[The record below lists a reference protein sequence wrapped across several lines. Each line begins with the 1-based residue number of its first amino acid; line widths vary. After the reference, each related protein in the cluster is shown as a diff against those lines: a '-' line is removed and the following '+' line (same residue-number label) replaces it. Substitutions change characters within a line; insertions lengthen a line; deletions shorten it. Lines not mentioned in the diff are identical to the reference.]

1 MSTSK
6 KLEPKKA
13 AAIKWIILL
22 AIIFIVLIIGIGF
35 WGTKKNEFYSRFA
48 LLEIN
53 QDLEKCGS
61 KTKEK
66 KCVVEGSRGWLF
78 LQESL
83 VNAVVPWTDNTS
95 SIIAFRDSLQARGLT
110 LIVVPVPD
118 KLQVESS
125 HYLWFFDEKLIPSS
139 YSHWEQKLQK
149 AGVPVVDA
157 LEQFRAIH
165 DSIPMFEP
173 YESHST
179 AASRLLLAKAVADS
193 LHKKRPDI
201 SAEHHYVIRDTL
213 VHGSGNLFYLQNEKF
228 PSYQVHET
236 KVVTEQGIPFRSS
249 PKAPIIVIG
258 DSNTSQ
264 GRAFASDIG
273 SLIAYY
279 TGLETFTISKVGAG
293 NFGPRL
299 FKGKDAFL
307 QGKTAVVWVFDGRE
321 LYGKIVMPSF

>member
-1 MSTSK
+1 MSK
-6 KLEPKKA
+6 KSDPKKA
-13 AAIKWIILL
+13 MTLKWIILF
-22 AIIFIVLIIGIGF
+22 AIIFIALIIGIGF
-35 WGTKKNEFYSRFA
+35 WGTQKNESYSRLA

-83 VNAVVPWTDNTS
+83 VNSIVPWTDNTN
-95 SIIAFRDSLQARGLT
+95 SIIAFRDSLQARGLA

-125 HYLWFFDEKLIPSS
+125 HYLWFFDEKLTPSS
-139 YSHWEQKLQK
+139 YSRWMKKLQK
-149 AGVPVVDA
+149 AGVFVIDA

-193 LHKKRPDI
+193 LHKVLPYI
-201 SAEHHYVIRDTL
+201 SARQHYVLRDTL
-213 VHGSGNLFYLQNEKF
+213 VQGSGNLFYLQNNSV

-236 KVVTEQGIPFRSS
+236 KVVTKQGIPFHPT
-249 PKAPIIVIG
+249 PKAPIIIIG

-279 TGLETFTISKVGAG
+279 MGLETFTISKVGAG

-299 FKGKDAFL
+299 FKGKNAFL
-307 QGKTAVVWVFDGRE
+307 QGKKAIVWVFDGRE